1 MSAPQKV
8 TTAVI
13 YSRVSTTDQAQ
24 NGFSLNSQENELQAE
39 AERRGW
45 AVIVMREE
53 GKSGKTVTGRPVLQE
68 ALRIL
73 DRGEAQALMTV
84 RLDRLSRSVQDF
96 AALLDRSSKR
106 GWGLVMLSPNIDT
119 SDAAGRFTANVLASA
134 AQYERELISV
144 RVREG
149 MAQAKVEGAR
159 FGFQVAP
166 EFIPTY
172 ERILRMHAA
181 GQSMN
186 GIATTLAAEGVPTA
200 RGGQWAAATVRRVI
214 LSETAKTLA

>member
-1 MSAPQKV
+1 MTNAP
-8 TTAVI
+8 TAII
-13 YSRVSTTDQAQ
+13 YTRVSTADQAQ
-24 NGFSLNSQENELQAE
+24 NGFSLAKQEADLRAE

-45 AVIVMREE
+45 GVVVMAEE
-53 GKSGKTVTGRPVLQE
+53 GKSGKNVTGRPVLQE
-68 ALRIL
+68 ALRML
-73 DRGEAQALMTV
+73 DRGDAQVLMTV

-96 AALLDRSSKR
+96 AGLLDRSAKK

-149 MAQAKVEGAR
+149 MQQAKSEGAR

-166 EFIPTY
+166 EFLPTY
-172 ERILRMHAA
+172 ARVLKMHAD
-181 GQSMN
+181 GMSLN
-186 GIATTLAAEGVPTA
+186 KIATTLDAENVPTA
-200 RGGQWAAATVRRVI
+200 RGGRWAAATVRRIV